1 MGMVVMTGIDIVTS
15 MVPAIRIGMM
25 TVIDVGTGTATTA
38 AMTTMI

>member
-25 TVIDVGTGTATTA
+25 TVIDRKCYDGGNE
-38 AMTTMI
+38 